1 MAKPEWGLKRICHG
15 CGARF
20 YDMKRDPIHCPK
32 CDAKFDPNAVTRPRR
47 SRAAAVAAADAA
59 KKVEAEAEA
68 EAEAKAKA
76 KAKAA
81 TEDEAELGSEL
92 DVEVEDDEED
102 SLIGDTSD
110 LDEDN
115 DVSGVIG
122 GVESEKPSDG

>member
-1 MAKPEWGLKRICHG
+1 MAKPEWGLKRICLG

-32 CDAKFDPNAVTRPRR
+32 CDVKFDPNAVTRPRR

-59 KKVEAEAEA
+59 KKA

-76 KAKAA
+76 A
-81 TEDEAELGSEL
+81 TQDDTDL

-102 SLIGDTSD
+102 SLIEDTSD
-110 LDEDN
+110 LEEDD
-115 DVSGVIG
+115 DVTGVIG
-122 GVESEKPSDG
+122 GVEGEKPNDG

>member
-1 MAKPEWGLKRICHG
+1 MEEELAKPEWGLKRICHG

-20 YDMKRDPIHCPK
+20 YDIKRDPIHCPK

-47 SRAAAVAAADAA
+47 SRAAAVAAAEAA
-59 KKVEAEAEA
+59 KKVEA

-76 KAKAA
+76 KA
-81 TEDEAELGSEL
+81 EDEAELGSEL